1 MEMVLR
7 SVAVLDLLPRQWQQL
22 ITLLVITLPLLS
34 IIFFVATSS
43 RRSRSSNANHLPP
56 GPRGLPILGNLH
68 QLGALPHR
76 SLRELARRH
85 GPVML
90 LRLGTVPAVVVS
102 SAEAARDVLKT
113 HDADCCSRPDTPGP
127 RRLSYE
133 HNDVAFSPYSD
144 RWRERR
150 RLLVA
155 EFLSKRRI
163 RDTWHA
169 REAEVEKLVGRLAA
183 AGRRGPVLLED
194 HVFGYMDGIV
204 GTVAFGNVYGTEHF
218 AYKDHFHHAI
228 DEAMV
233 VRSSFCA
240 EDYFPNALGRLVDR
254 LTGVAALRERVFRE
268 FDAFFEMM
276 LERHL
281 DPSRDKPKPG
291 NGGGCGGLI
300 DVLIGLMKEHQEA
313 GSLRFSRDVVK
324 ALLTNTFI
332 GAVDTGAV
340 TIVWAMA
347 ELIRKPAVL
356 KKVQDEIR
364 TAVGADKGRVR
375 RDDLPKLRYLKM
387 VVMET
392 LRLHPALPLLVP
404 RETLRRIKV
413 AGHDVPAKTRV
424 LVNAWAIGRD
434 PASWEQP
441 EEFVPERF
449 AGGEDDDVSFNRAR
463 FEFLPFGAGRR
474 MCPGIDMGVA
484 TTEFTLANLLY
495 CFDWEL
501 PEGVGSED
509 VSMEEA
515 GGLTVHKKTPLL
527 LVPTRYKWQG

>member
-1 MEMVLR
+1 M
-7 SVAVLDLLPRQWQQL
+7 S
-22 ITLLVITLPLLS
+22 
-34 IIFFVATSS
+34 
-43 RRSRSSNANHLPP
+43 
-56 GPRGLPILGNLH
+56 
-68 QLGALPHR
+68 
-76 SLRELARRH
+76 
-85 GPVML
+85 

-102 SAEAARDVLKT
+102 SAAAARDVLRT

-133 HNDVAFSPYSD
+133 HSDVAFSPYSE

-150 RLLVA
+150 RLMVA

-163 RDTWHA
+163 QDTWYA
-169 REAEVEKLVGRLAA
+169 REAEVEKLISRLAS
-183 AGRRGPVLLED
+183 AGGGNEPVVLEE
-194 HVFGYMDGIV
+194 HVFAYMDGIV
-204 GTVAFGNVYGTEHF
+204 GTVAFGNIYGAEHF
-218 AYKDHFHHAI
+218 AYRKEQFHRVI

-233 VRSSFCA
+233 VRSSFTA
-240 EDYFPNALGRLVDR
+240 EDYFPNALGRLADR
-254 LTGVAALRERVFRE
+254 LFTGAAALRERVFRD

-276 LERHL
+276 LQRHL
-281 DPSRDKPKPG
+281 DPSKPAAG
-291 NGGGCGGLI
+291 NGSCGLI
-300 DVLIGLMKEHQEA
+300 DVLIGLMKEHK
-313 GSLRFSRDVVK
+313 FSRDAVK

-347 ELIRKPAVL
+347 ELVRNPHLL
-356 KKVQDEIR
+356 KKAQDEVRAI
-364 TAVGADKGRVR
+364 VGNGKDRVHP
-375 RDDLPKLRYLKM
+375 DDVPKLRYLRM
-387 VVMET
+387 VVKET

-404 RETLRRIKV
+404 RETLRDTKV
-413 AGHDVPAKTRV
+413 AGYDVPARTRV

-434 PASWEQP
+434 PTTWENP
-441 EEFVPERF
+441 EEFDPGRF
-449 AGGEDDDVSFNRAR
+449 QGEEGDEEVGFSRAR

-501 PEGVGSED
+501 PEGMGCKD
-509 VSMEEA
+509 VCMEEA

-527 LVPTRYKWQG
+527 LVPTRYRWQRQR